1 MSEWLP
7 PKRRRVF
14 LKSLK
19 TILLTDDDDVLR
31 QMLARI
37 LTDGGFRVLLA
48 ACARDALVL
57 SESHEGSIEVL
68 LSDIEMPG
76 ITGIELATRLQIQ
89 RPELKILLMS
99 GLASGS
105 VVLSDGWDFPPKPF
119 ISSLLFEEIRLLLN
133 LAPAAKAT
141 DHLRGMG

>member
-1 MSEWLP
+1 
-7 PKRRRVF
+7 
-14 LKSLK
+14 
-19 TILLTDDDDVLR
+19 
-31 QMLARI
+31 MLARI

-89 RPELKILLMS
+89 WPELKILLMS
-99 GLASGS
+99 GRLRIGGAQQRVGIPSEAIHQQP
-105 VVLSDGWDFPPKPF
+105 VV
-119 ISSLLFEEIRLLLN
+119 R
-133 LAPAAKAT
+133 
-141 DHLRGMG
+141 